1 MKGIKLPEI
10 LHTDLLN
17 KKQGEKKKLLKKQR
31 GIFGF
36 ISLFVM
42 FSIAFMPRPVHAA
55 WWDSWI
61 KAIFEWW
68 ASIWVGMLNLIV
80 LVVTMVINLLLTI
93 FAWFAKLILDF
104 SISLSLNTN
113 YTSGA
118 VFDGGWPV
126 LRDIANMGLILVL
139 VAIGIG
145 TMLNLKTNK
154 KQLVTFFI
162 IALLINFTPVIT
174 GVIID
179 FSNIIASILYAS
191 AQNASSA
198 FIGANPFSSVTN
210 DFGSIIGLRTEA
222 FNGSFSLA
230 DFAPSIKAIVSI
242 FLNIIII
249 FMFLFL
255 AALFLA
261 RTLVLQVLV
270 ILSPLAFVLYISPS
284 TRKHFNRWWKAF
296 LQWSIIIIPM
306 IFSLWLAGAFLN
318 GADEYCSTAE
328 LGETSGDLETALGG
342 IASNENVCEMTA
354 MMLAVG
360 ALLMGISL
368 SFSSSAEGSKIIMK
382 QAKNTNKY
390 LRKRA
395 PAYGAGFSKT
405 RAGQFTGRQAKRV
418 GQGALKYSGLGF
430 AGRQLSR
437 VPGVRK
443 GAQALVAPVR
453 GKIKGEVEKAR
464 NEWKKIKGP
473 GEGYGKYSPE
483 ALDGAL
489 EYETRPSH
497 VAKIHD
503 TFAKQHPEEYAK
515 SIDEGRI
522 SESDIEDLKKIA
534 RFHVDAAKEVLKI
547 VPELSDNIKETI
559 EKMSFKELTKVAKK
573 SLENPEVVKAIIE
586 SDKQTRDL
594 MRELGKNPEKMR
606 AYNVGLGRLAAQ
618 ELGTTKLARGG
629 GAIMPNKKEVRRWLE
644 KKKEEGTI
652 TKFES
657 EIQNLPYFEM
667 NYEYARQETQK
678 EKDARIKRAAREE
691 MEDEGY
697 TNKKDKDEDREN
709 KKENE

>member
-10 LHTDLLN
+10 LNIALLN
-17 KKQGEKKKLLKKQR
+17 KKQDKKKRFFQKQR

-36 ISLFVM
+36 ISLFIM
-42 FSIAFMPRPVHAA
+42 FHIAFMPRPVHAA

-61 KAIFEWW
+61 KTIFEWW
-68 ASIWVGMLNLIV
+68 ASIWVGMLNLII
-80 LVVTMVINLLLTI
+80 LVVTMIINLFLTI

-126 LRDIANMGLILVL
+126 LRDVANMGLILVL

-174 GVIID
+174 GVVID
-179 FSNIIASILYAS
+179 FSNIVASILYAS

-210 DFGSIIGLRTEA
+210 DFGKIIGLRTEA
-222 FNGSFSLA
+222 FDGSFSLA
-230 DFAPSIKAIVSI
+230 DFAPSITAIVSI

-328 LGETSGDLETALGG
+328 LGETSGDLETALGD

-382 QAKNTNKY
+382 QAKKYSDKGRAYGKNLAGSPYRATREKVAPGIASRGQELSESKFAKGRFTGKPLRGIANFMQNMLAADIKEAELAERKVANKTYEELLPLSYSTGNLGRAARTRQAELEPTKFAEKVKLDPKLQKIIKTDKKRAEIKNDKSMDEFLKY
-390 LRKRA
+390 LPHLA
-395 PAYGAGFSKT
+395 DDI
-405 RAGQFTGRQAKRV
+405 
-418 GQGALKYSGLGF
+418 
-430 AGRQLSR
+430 
-437 VPGVRK
+437 
-443 GAQALVAPVR
+443 
-453 GKIKGEVEKAR
+453 GKV
-464 NEWKKIKGP
+464 
-473 GEGYGKYSPE
+473 
-483 ALDGAL
+483 
-489 EYETRPSH
+489 
-497 VAKIHD
+497 
-503 TFAKQHPEEYAK
+503 
-515 SIDEGRI
+515 
-522 SESDIEDLKKIA
+522 
-534 RFHVDAAKEVLKI
+534 
-547 VPELSDNIKETI
+547 I
-559 EKMSFKELTKVAKK
+559 EKMSYNQIKDISEE
-573 SLENPEVVKAIIE
+573 SLKDPEVVKAIKE
-586 SDKQTRDL
+586 SGNESRALMRDL
-594 MRELGKNPEKMR
+594 ANKPERMR
-606 AYNVGLGRLAAQ
+606 AYNMGLGRLAAQ

-629 GAIMPNKKEVRRWLE
+629 GAIMPNKKEVRKWLE

-652 TKFES
+652 TKFEA

-697 TNKKDKDEDREN
+697 TKKKDKDEDREN
-709 KKENE
+709 KEENE